1 MNLFRGAGN
10 IHIDCSQKIDYHSRT
25 AATAKVLKIRMN
37 KILII
42 IPAYNE
48 EQSLPGVIA
57 DLKQHVPDADILVV
71 NDGSR
76 DRTTDVARQAIVKVA
91 VLPFNLGIG
100 GAMQTGYQYAHANG
114 YDIAIQFDG
123 DGQHLAAEI
132 TILLDLLKAGTADL
146 VVGSR
151 FLKRGDYRPPFFR
164 RIGMW
169 IFSTFLS
176 VILGMT
182 VTDTT
187 SGFRAANRRVID
199 FFARAYPEDYPE
211 VESLVLLH
219 RSGLSVTEVPVR
231 MRDRTAG
238 RSSITP
244 IRSAYYMIKVLLAVF
259 IDLMKK

>member
-1 MNLFRGAGN
+1 
-10 IHIDCSQKIDYHSRT
+10 
-25 AATAKVLKIRMN
+25 MN

-57 DLKQHVPDADILVV
+57 DLKQFVPDADILVV

-76 DRTTDVARQAIVKVA
+76 DRTTDVARTAGVKVA

-100 GAMQTGYQYAHANG
+100 GAMQTGYRYAHANG
-114 YDIAIQFDG
+114 YACAIQFDG
-123 DGQHLAAEI
+123 DGQHLAEEI
-132 TILLDLLKAGTADL
+132 AILLELLRAGKADL

-151 FLKRGDYRPPFFR
+151 FLDRGDYRAPFFR
-164 RIGMW
+164 RIGIW

-176 VILGMT
+176 AILGMT

-187 SGFRAANRRVID
+187 SGFRAANRRVIE

-219 RSGLSVTEVPVR
+219 RAGHAIAEAPVR

-244 IRSAYYMIKVLLAVF
+244 VRSAYYMIKVLLAVF
-259 IDLMKK
+259 IDLLKK